1 MQSGDRGD
9 ALSQELDDSSVL
21 KNHLNNEFRSTIFR
35 IISLIITWF
44 VGLWAI
50 SILIEIQPLIDQIG
64 MPGTILFALMFP
76 ILLIV
81 AWGAADYQR
90 RTEEEGGIEDGILEE
105 ERVSSVI
112 DQIIENVSVDPLAK
126 EIDSEGG
133 VLYTTRGKDP
143 KGVAIGG
150 GADTFDSGMPL
161 IDGMQM
167 RKEHEGLEAELER
180 SVKIKVEADEKAAKT
195 AQESWENAEQNDQEL
210 IEAGMERLGDLV
222 GSGHFGGPMLSD
234 SKEID
239 ESP

>member
-1 MQSGDRGD
+1 MQSGDRRD
-9 ALSQELDDSSVL
+9 ALSPELEDSSVV
-21 KNHLNNEFRSTIFR
+21 KDRIENEFRNAIFR
-35 IISLIITWF
+35 IVSLIITWL

-50 SILIEIQPLIDQIG
+50 YVLIEIQPLIDQIG
-64 MPGTILFALMFP
+64 MPSTILFALMFP
-76 ILLIV
+76 ILLII

-90 RTEEEGGIEDGILEE
+90 RTEDGEGIGDDDREKSIP
-105 ERVSSVI
+105 SVI
-112 DQIIENVSVDPLAK
+112 DQIIENASIDPLAK
-126 EIDSEGG
+126 EIDSSGG
-133 VLYTTRGKDP
+133 ALYSTRGKDP

-167 RKEHEGLEAELER
+167 RKEHEGLEDELER
-180 SVKIKVEADEKAAKT
+180 SVKIKVEADENAAIS

-210 IEAGMERLGDLV
+210 IEAGVERLGDLV

-234 SKEID
+234 SKNND